1 MRKGDEF
8 QKLRLQKWLLAE
20 LKKLSD
26 FDDDGVF
33 IVEIKKPFVIKA
45 KVKAPSR
52 PVLES
57 AILRLSFGKITEDE
71 IEIKQ
76 ISSN

>member
-33 IVEIKKPFVIKA
+33 IVKIKKPFVIKA
-45 KVKAPSR
+45 RIKAPSR
-52 PVLES
+52 CVVER
-57 AILRLSFGKITEDE
+57 AILRIAGGRVTEDE
-71 IEIKQ
+71 IS
-76 ISSN
+76 ISLLN